1 MTTNV
6 GIGLGS
12 KFWLDNASGTL
23 TLLDELLSVTPPNPQ
38 VADVEAT
45 HMGST
50 AREFIAGLTDYG
62 EGAFE
67 FNFIPNNATDQLI
80 RAAIVD
86 KVGRSFKVVL
96 PIADGTHS
104 GNHWRV
110 HRQGLGSDRS
120 DRQSHDRD
128 ADGSLHQ
135 HSILRALSNVP
146 VLSTRRNRLRL
157 MDGASASRHQLPRD
171 RGD

>member
-96 PIADGTHS
+96 PIADGTTQEIT
-104 GNHWRV
+104 GECIVKGW
-110 HRQGLGSDRS
+110 
-120 DRQSHDRD
+120 
-128 ADGSLHQ
+128 
-135 HSILRALSNVP
+135 VP
-146 VLSTRRNRLRL
+146 TGPIDNRMTATLTVRYTSTPSY
-157 MDGASASRHQLPRD
+157 AHV
-171 RGD
+171 